1 VVDVYLQE
9 FHVRISMFP
18 ADSFHI
24 ILVIMMQGQN
34 ELLSVITVTIK
45 LPLQLQT
52 MHTNSKIEIM
62 QVKVS
67 IHRDLTEMWDICDV
81 VIVS

>member
-1 VVDVYLQE
+1 
-9 FHVRISMFP
+9 MFP

-24 ILVIMMQGQN
+24 TLVIMMQGQN

-52 MHTNSKIEIM
+52 MHTNSKIKIM

-67 IHRDLTEMWDICDV
+67 IHRDLTKMWDIHT
-81 VIVS
+81 